1 MVYSLVKERNTKT
14 LMRKFRKST
23 WLPLALLVYTTAMA
37 IYFLPKNTEISET
50 EKWVTF
56 GASYGII
63 ALLWYVLRLKERR
76 LEQRNKEIE
85 ETYKP

>member
-1 MVYSLVKERNTKT
+1 
-14 LMRKFRKST
+14 MRQKFKKSV

-37 IYFLPKNTEISET
+37 VYFLPKNTEISDTET
-50 EKWVTF
+50 WATI

-63 ALLWYVLRLKERR
+63 VLLWYVLHLKEKR

-85 ETYKP
+85 ETYKDK

>member
-1 MVYSLVKERNTKT
+1 
-14 LMRKFRKST
+14 MRQKFKKSV

-37 IYFLPKNTEISET
+37 VYFLPKNTEISDT
-50 EKWVTF
+50 EKWTTI

-85 ETYKP
+85 DTYKK

>member
-1 MVYSLVKERNTKT
+1 
-14 LMRKFRKST
+14 MRKKFKKSI
-23 WLPLALLVYTTAMA
+23 WLPLALFLYTTAMA
-37 IYFLPKNTEISET
+37 VYFLPKNTEISDT
-50 EKWVTF
+50 EKWTTI

-85 ETYKP
+85 ETYKNK

>member
-1 MVYSLVKERNTKT
+1 
-14 LMRKFRKST
+14 MRKFRKST
-23 WLPLALLVYTTAMA
+23 WMPLALLVYTTAMA
-37 IYFLPKNTEISET
+37 VYFLPKNSEISDT
-50 EKWVTF
+50 EKWLTF

-85 ETYKP
+85 ETYKE